1 MNKYKDKFKRA
12 INEANDRNSREKA
25 LVTQEFNNL
34 RSALTMKEKQI
45 IRDLDSL
52 HKDNIVILSGFIET
66 VAKIYEDIEKSKKEI
81 EAILRRDEVM
91 IFE

>member
-34 RSALTMKEKQI
+34 RSALTMKEK
-45 IRDLDSL
+45 
-52 HKDNIVILSGFIET
+52 
-66 VAKIYEDIEKSKKEI
+66 
-81 EAILRRDEVM
+81 
-91 IFE
+91 